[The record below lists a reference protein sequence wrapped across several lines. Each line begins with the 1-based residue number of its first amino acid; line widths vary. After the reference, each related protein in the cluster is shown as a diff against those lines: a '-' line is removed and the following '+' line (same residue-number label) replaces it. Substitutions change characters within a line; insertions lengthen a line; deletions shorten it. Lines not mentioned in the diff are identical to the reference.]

1 MERKTIQALIEDAG
15 EKLVIDIRSEED
27 YKRETYP
34 GAIHIFHENF
44 MDELDRVPKDRPVYL
59 ICYTV
64 RRVMIL
70 QKSCQG
76 RAMRSTV

>member
-59 ICYTV
+59 ICYTG
-64 RRVMIL
+64 
-70 QKSCQG
+70 QKSDDIAEELSGQG
-76 RAMRSTV
+76 